1 MISLVLIGMHF
12 DRVAVNDKNEKTT
25 TTTQNRSERQQSTRK
40 FQEEDESRFSFSDCI
55 EKCLLYTPIMES
67 NSVRMK

>member
-40 FQEEDESRFSFSDCI
+40 FQEEDDFFMQSIDVNIKVSC
-55 EKCLLYTPIMES
+55 
-67 NSVRMK
+67 